1 MARPRKA
8 TDEDM
13 ITAAEAL
20 AEELGGW
27 RKVFGSTVSSRLGV
41 GGSLST
47 YTRVVSAWREEKAEA
62 AATSGESP
70 ASEVV
75 IDRASIIDEGLI
87 EVGDTLKRLRETV
100 TQEIER
106 AVADER
112 RKGDAIR
119 TDERATHEKTVDAY
133 REEVASLQEENSM
146 LATEAGEEEAR
157 ADTAENAVEAMTA
170 EVEFFRIEAEKVP
183 TLVDEVSAAKTA
195 AEEAEK
201 RADAAISK
209 AGEDIAKAEKRESDA
224 VKRADNAGIAAS
236 AEKERADK
244 AWSQVDALQQQFNE
258 LMERIVGPEVDA

>member
-8 TDEDM
+8 TDEEM
-13 ITAAEAL
+13 IAAAEAL
-20 AEELGGW
+20 AEEFGGW
-27 RKVFGSTVSSRLGV
+27 RKVFGSTVSGRLGV

-47 YTRVVSAWREEKAEA
+47 YTRVVNAWREKKAEST
-62 AATSGESP
+62 ATSGENS

-75 IDRASIIDEGLI
+75 IDRVSIIDEGLI
-87 EVGDTLKRLRETV
+87 EVGDTLKKLRESV

-119 TDERATHEKTVDAY
+119 ADERSAYEKAVKGY
-133 REEVASLQEENSM
+133 KEEVASLQAENTM
-146 LATEAGEEEAR
+146 LATEAEEEEDR
-157 ADTAENAVEAMTA
+157 ADTAENAFEAMTA
-170 EVEFFRIEAEKVP
+170 EVDALRIEAAKVP
-183 TLVDEVSAAKTA
+183 TLVDEASSAKTA

-244 AWSQVDALQQQFNE
+244 AWSQVEALRQQLDDVMKRIDA
-258 LMERIVGPEVDA
+258 